1 MFGSSKF
8 WRRVWIAIQMTST
21 ISMTLITKKLLQSGY
36 SPMVTTCEILLVG
49 GTILLLMMWWRK
61 ERILWPEVRQV
72 ILPGIVGGGL
82 ANWLGYIGLGLTQ
95 MTNYT
100 FLSKFTAVF
109 SCILALIFLREK
121 LTRNKLLAMI
131 AIIFGSWL
139 TSTQGK
145 TLIPAVGDWL
155 VIGSSLLYALSYI
168 LAARSMRQ
176 VSALAVSTYRTII
189 GGVVLLT
196 ISLISQQR
204 VLVIESGIIWGGV
217 AAAAAV
223 LSAHKI
229 MRIANV
235 SYMALITSMVPVI
248 TAVVAVAFFGER
260 MGVAQIIGAGS
271 ILAGSWLTKG
281 KTN

>member
-1 MFGSSKF
+1 
-8 WRRVWIAIQMTST
+8 
-21 ISMTLITKKLLQSGY
+21 MTLITKKLLQNGS
-36 SPMVTTCEILLVG
+36 SPIVVTCEILLVG
-49 GTILLLMMWWRK
+49 GIILLSMMLWRK
-61 ERILWPEVRQV
+61 EKILWSELRQV

-95 MTNYT
+95 TTNYT

-109 SCILALIFLREK
+109 SCILAIVFLRER
-121 LTRNKLLAMI
+121 LTRSKLLAMVTV
-131 AIIFGSWL
+131 IFGSWL

-155 VIGSSLLYALSYI
+155 VIGSSLLYAMSYI

-189 GGVVLLT
+189 GGVVLL
-196 ISLISQQR
+196 IICLVGQQR
-204 VLVIESGIIWGGV
+204 VLVVESGIVWGGV

-229 MRIANV
+229 MRVANV

-248 TAVVAVAFFGER
+248 TATMAVVFLGEK
-260 MGVAQIIGAGS
+260 MGPLQIIGSGS
-271 ILAGSWLTKG
+271 ILLGGWLSKTKS
-281 KTN
+281 